1 MASAIRQQVRRSAQ
15 SSLRQDRELSIGL
28 LFNMVHAGEIIPG
41 WWSKARDRRLR
52 DFAPSSDHFQ
62 GAMWMIGAKLANVPF
77 TIQPRDRS
85 IKTHQR
91 LADQYQVIAQNGLQL
106 WQGWSEFW
114 TLFFTDLW
122 TTDNGA
128 FGEVLGGGRPGGQ
141 LKPPVIGLNHLD
153 SLRCQRTSNPEYP
166 VKYYDVDGKIYRF
179 HHTRIIFKSQQPSTD
194 AQMYRVGHCWLS
206 RAINNVQQL
215 VDQDV
220 YFQEALGSRPM
231 RQLLLGRGISTKE
244 LMDAVSMS
252 EEGMDNQGLR
262 RYAKTAFV
270 GDPNN
275 TDIGIDSI
283 PFSFLPEGYNKQQQ
297 TSIAMFVIALAGGF
311 PPRWLWPATAAGA
324 TKADAMFQHISGVG
338 GGAQWHLDMMQNLLS
353 YSSVAGNVPAML
365 PPKFL
370 PKELKIVFDFQD
382 DVEDLQ
388 QAEIQKIRAETR
400 KIDLETT
407 VDTIRVSREK
417 ALVAGDLSQ
426 AQFNASELEDG
437 RLPNGDD
444 VLTLFDS
451 TDQLLIE
458 MLDLGVD
465 EPLLIDANDAI
476 DMIIA
481 IESQALEAQRRMVQ
495 AGSKAEREKAR
506 RALEALGKLKDV
518 YKEGIIREIEEE
530 VSAEQAAGEFE
541 LPETQAAPAGE
552 AEGAEEAEEKAVTSQ
567 TSVNYRPGN
576 RLNNARCENC
586 KYILPHDAPFSKF
599 RECKLVSGELALD
612 YVCDLWKLYPLPFS
626 KTKIMTV
633 KERVRQR
640 KQDRFDWAIEFVIAD
655 ILSIATKETT
665 ETQCSDYIDEYLHNL
680 LHSVKAFKFGARV
693 GERIRGGLFRGRGGK
708 FASEADISAI
718 KSEIL
723 GRLIARLRAAR
734 AGGTGKMGAAK
745 KPGGGGGGKPKPD
758 PAKLAR
764 EKRAAER
771 KARAEIFGEDAATME
786 QLVDFIAGGELDP
799 TTAQTLAQQGF
810 VRFDDTGNPTT
821 TAAGRSVISAAT
833 KGDKRRVADIISK
846 ARESV
851 AKVQARADK
860 KRESAES
867 ARERTDELTSR
878 AEATNA
884 DADGL
889 DDDASELLAQADA
902 EEDEKKAKRLRDKAA
917 KLQERAEKKREQAVK
932 LQERATEQD
941 ERAATLDTEAGQI
954 EATIGGGGELPAP
967 TPTPTKPPVQEDL
980 DLLTSLA
987 DKLNTATPAQLNQL
1001 IAAGLADLG
1010 GIPGQAAPRLTAAG
1024 EAALKKKAMSE
1035 KTLEGFSLNVR
1046 AAIRSLWLG
1055 ASDTFVFVDGM
1066 SVAIER
1072 GFEQAWTEGAAICGV
1087 GADERTSAEDAAL
1100 RQAIN
1105 AQFPFLPGFA
1115 TDIQANDKAS
1125 GGKLGPLFSRG
1136 DGWINQ
1142 YNSVRAQAK
1151 LMACLDQK
1159 LKWNID
1165 PTKDNCP
1172 SCLKLD
1178 GKVKRASYWAERNIR
1193 TQGFPNNKLECTGL
1207 HCGCGQDPTDE
1218 PLSKGPLP
1226 SLP

>member
-28 LFNMVHAGEIIPG
+28 LFNMVRAGEIIPG
-41 WWSKARDRRLR
+41 WWSKHRDRSLR

-62 GAMWMIGAKLANVPF
+62 SAMWMISAKLANVPF

-91 LADQYQVIAQNGLQL
+91 LADQYQVIAQNGLQI
-106 WQGWSEFW
+106 WQGWVELW
-114 TLFFTDLW
+114 TRFFFDLW

-128 FGEVLGGGRPGGQ
+128 FAEVLGGGRPGGP
-141 LKPPVIGLNHLD
+141 LRGPATGLVHLD
-153 SLRCQRTSNPEYP
+153 SLLCNRTSNPEYP
-166 VKYYDVDGKIYRF
+166 VRYRDVDGKIYRF
-179 HHTRIIFKSQQPSTD
+179 HHTRIIYKSQMPSAA
-194 AQMYRVGHCWLS
+194 AQMFGVGHCWLS

-270 GDPNN
+270 GDPDN
-275 TDIGIDSI
+275 TDIGIDSV

-353 YSSVAGNVPAML
+353 YSNVSGSVPGML

-370 PKELKIVFDFQD
+370 PKELVIKFDFQD
-382 DVEDLQ
+382 DEQDRQ
-388 QAEIQKIRAETR
+388 QAEIQRVRAETR
-400 KIDLETT
+400 KIDLETG
-407 VDTIRVSREK
+407 VDTIKVSREK
-417 ALVAGDLSQ
+417 ALADKDLTP
-426 AQFNASELEDG
+426 AQFAQMELEDG
-437 RLPNGDD
+437 RLPDGDD

-495 AGSKAEREKAR
+495 AGSKTEREKAR

-530 VSAEQAAGEFE
+530 VAAEQAAGTFE
-541 LPETQAAPAGE
+541 LPETQVAPQEGE
-552 AEGAEEAEEKAVTSQ
+552 SPEVPEETEVKSLAT
-567 TSVNYRPGN
+567 
-576 RLNNARCENC
+576 RL
-586 KYILPHDAPFSKF
+586 
-599 RECKLVSGELALD
+599 
-612 YVCDLWKLYPLPFS
+612 
-626 KTKIMTV
+626 
-633 KERVRQR
+633 
-640 KQDRFDWAIEFVIAD
+640 QDRRYEYAVDAIGAIVLDKVITKDLAD
-655 ILSIATKETT
+655 SETRILEPLID
-665 ETQCSDYIDEYLHNL
+665 QCIHDLVYD
-680 LHSVKAFKFGARV
+680 VKAFKFGARV
-693 GERIRGGLFRGRGGK
+693 GERIRGGLFRGAGGK
-708 FASEADISAI
+708 FASEGDISAI
-718 KSEIL
+718 RSEIL
-723 GRLIARLRAAR
+723 ARLIARLRAAR
-734 AGGTGKMGAAK
+734 AGGTGKTGAAK

-764 EKRAAER
+764 EKLAAER

-786 QLVDFIAGGELDP
+786 QLVNFIAGGELDP

-833 KGDKRRVADIISK
+833 RGDKRRVADIISK

-851 AKVQARADK
+851 AKVQARADR
-860 KRESAES
+860 KRERAES
-867 ARERTDELTSR
+867 ARERADELTGR
-878 AEATNA
+878 AESVSA
-884 DADGL
+884 DADEL
-889 DDDASELLAQADA
+889 DDDAGELLAQADA

-967 TPTPTKPPVQEDL
+967 SAPTPTPTKPPVQEDL
-980 DLLTSLA
+980 DLLTGLA
-987 DKLNTATPAQLNQL
+987 DKFNTATPAQLNQL

-1024 EAALKKKAMSE
+1024 EAALGKTKATGE
-1035 KTLEGFSLNVR
+1035 PPRGDFEQEINDELKPVFRKAQVKTLAALSRGVPPDDEELRQELVSL
-1046 AAIRSLWLG
+1046 
-1055 ASDTFVFVDGM
+1055 FVP
-1066 SVAIER
+1066 IL
-1072 GFEQAWTEGAAICGV
+1072 
-1087 GADERTSAEDAAL
+1087 TSAALFKFGLFEDQFTIAFDAGETQVEAETWARQHAATLVAGLIATTQKIVRGVEPDSTQDEVEATVDRAFNENRREQIGITETTVALMFGALLYQRLVRQRGVEIEL
-1100 RQAIN
+1100 RWFTREDELVCPICRPLNRTLQEVWSRE
-1105 AQFPFLPGFA
+1105 FPGGPPAHVRCRCDVVA
-1115 TDIQANDKAS
+1115 T
-1125 GGKLGPLFSRG
+1125 R
-1136 DGWINQ
+1136 
-1142 YNSVRAQAK
+1142 
-1151 LMACLDQK
+1151 
-1159 LKWNID
+1159 
-1165 PTKDNCP
+1165 
-1172 SCLKLD
+1172 
-1178 GKVKRASYWAERNIR
+1178 KR
-1193 TQGFPNNKLECTGL
+1193 
-1207 HCGCGQDPTDE
+1207 
-1218 PLSKGPLP
+1218 
-1226 SLP
+1226 